1 MLNFNIFLNNR
12 LAKFYSKL
20 TKIKPILIN
29 MNTTL
34 TKIEH
39 LKLLKSEH
47 FSSNTI
53 KFVMVIFKMKN
64 RNFASQIFN

>member
-1 MLNFNIFLNNR
+1 MLNFNIFLNKC